1 VVFNTQSNVK
11 HDVIS
16 FFAEKNQDQSI
27 CIQDPDGKILTYQV
41 FLLLVMIDGFNGWH
55 SLAIILS
62 SHTVYEFFETVKR

>member
-16 FFAEKNQDQSI
+16 FVAEKNQDQSI

-41 FLLLVMIDGFNGWH
+41 FLLLVMIDGFNG
-55 SLAIILS
+55 
-62 SHTVYEFFETVKR
+62 